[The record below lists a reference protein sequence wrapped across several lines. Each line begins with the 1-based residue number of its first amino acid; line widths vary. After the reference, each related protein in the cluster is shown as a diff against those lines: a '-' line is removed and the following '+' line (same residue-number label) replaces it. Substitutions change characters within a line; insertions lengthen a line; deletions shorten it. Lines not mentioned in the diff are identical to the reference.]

1 MKTRNLFSKV
11 LAGLLAAVMLLSLLP
26 VFASAAGTEGEP
38 EVTTSGMEVKK
49 TAVLQED
56 GTYTITLE
64 AFSTGTTTTTTV
76 KTGTPLD
83 IVLVIDQS
91 GSMKDDLQNLK
102 DAVNSFVSNVSA
114 NAKEYEV
121 EHRIA
126 IVGFASDSD
135 DGKSSG
141 GTVSP
146 GSSES
151 AWVDTGLF
159 VNGSLVNYAEEA
171 TTTNTTYEPV
181 YVADLDESQTYYMEG
196 DYFGYTGRYTR
207 VVYRN
212 GSWAYNADFFGEDW
226 RSITPKETENGEGV
240 QLYKRVDTVTTVPG
254 APSAGQYQAALVN
267 VNTGN
272 EITSSITTAIGNL
285 GASGA
290 TRASYGMEMAAKVFE
305 NNPLREGSKR
315 FVVMFTDGEPGY
327 DGYDSDEA
335 NKTVGQAY
343 TIKQTDGASVYTV
356 GLFRST
362 PSSGGNVDKYMN
374 YMSSNYPNAQSMSNA
389 GEGEM
394 GGKYY
399 MTTSNSA
406 ELENIFTNFSGGM
419 TSSTSSTTLTETS
432 VMKDIIGSHFDLP
445 DTYDEKGITAQLFEG
460 TTADGVTYEF
470 SQEPYTGIKL
480 TTIVDRETNTVEV
493 SGLNYSENYIAP
505 SHPGYKLVVTIP
517 GVAMKDDAPINE
529 VIPTN
534 LSTSGIYADANA
546 ETASVLF
553 PQPKTVLVGKT
564 YVLDYAKPVN
574 VPTTDWYQ
582 QSVKQI
588 GSVGDTYGK
597 YDVAVGGT
605 TVGYTPMTTN
615 WNGYDSVMLFGA
627 TTADFAATYDL
638 EQDYSWTK
646 VSMIPANNVYYEDT
660 FLNTSTDNTTDTG
673 VVGITYTGDWQT
685 VSGENPGA
693 NTEDESGAVQGWVE
707 DLANDAADSDG
718 TIHTA
723 NTGAKATFTFSG
735 TGFDLYSRTNM
746 TTGKVYAKVSWT
758 DADGQAHNKG
768 MMIDTESA
776 SGEYFGI
783 PTLWYS
789 GTYNTYTVTL
799 TVMANSKEGGEFDF
813 CIDGIRIYNPMKP
826 LDPEVESD
834 DVINDGY
841 KDDKVD
847 AMFESVRDM
856 LLDANNLSSDASVTG
871 AVFIDRVEQE
881 TGVLTSVVG
890 TYESVGPKNEVY
902 LGAGQAIAF
911 NVGNSG
917 AKFQIG
923 LKAPNGETVAN
934 FSGADSQATATI
946 SHSTDLYYWVL
957 PDANGNVVIKNTGDN
972 VLSVTKLKYIS
983 PDTDAEPTV
992 MAVSADAMLMAVD
1005 AFDAMPVMAYSMDIE
1020 EPAPEVPVEPE
1031 TPEEPETP
1039 TEPEVPE
1046 EPETPTEPESPEEP
1060 TGPNV
1065 EIENPTVPEEPDEPK
1080 VEDQIAELLKK
1091 LFSAFRGWL
1100 RP

>member
-26 VFASAAGTEGEP
+26 VLASAAGTEGEP
-38 EVTTSGMEVKK
+38 EVTTSGMEVNK

-76 KTGTPLD
+76 TTGVPLD

-91 GSMKDDLQNLK
+91 GSMEEELGDLK
-102 DAVNSFVSNVSA
+102 IAVEEFVGVISENATKFNVD
-114 NAKEYEV
+114 
-121 EHRIA
+121 HRIA
-126 IVGFASDSD
+126 MVGYASSEDSGTPWLNTGVFV
-135 DGKSSG
+135 DGKLINYRDQGDDTQPDETYTYEYKLFEGSDLQWYGSYYIILDG
-141 GTVSP
+141 EYQALERKNVGEWYSP
-146 GSSES
+146 VYEWGYYVGET
-151 AWVDTGLF
+151 WVKVD
-159 VNGSLVNYAEEA
+159 A
-171 TTTNTTYEPV
+171 NTTDIYE
-181 YVADLDESQTYYMEG
+181 
-196 DYFGYTGRYTR
+196 R
-207 VVYRN
+207 VT
-212 GSWAYNADFFGEDW
+212 
-226 RSITPKETENGEGV
+226 ITHVSTLPSNITEQN
-240 QLYKRVDTVTTVPG
+240 YKD
-254 APSAGQYQAALVN
+254 ALVS
-267 VNTGN
+267 VNTDGSV
-272 EITSSITTAIGNL
+272 TGSITTAIGNL
-285 GASGA
+285 KASGA
-290 TRASYGMEMAAKVFE
+290 TSISYGMLMANRVFE
-305 NNPLREGSKR
+305 NNPIDAGSDR
-315 FVVMFTDGEPGY
+315 RRIIVVFTDGEPCTSGSNYQSAEAGRAVNYSFEAKNTHHALVYAMGY
-327 DGYDSDEA
+327 YS
-335 NKTVGQAY
+335 N
-343 TIKQTDGASVYTV
+343 ASNNITN
-356 GLFRST
+356 F
-362 PSSGGNVDKYMN
+362 MN
-374 YMSSNYPNAQSMSNA
+374 YLSSNYPSAKYENNSWNA
-389 GEGEM
+389 GSKTAD
-394 GGKYY
+394 KYY
-399 MTTSNSA
+399 LTTTNSS
-406 ELENIFTNFSGGM
+406 ELSNIF
-419 TSSTSSTTLTETS
+419 SSISQDIVSSSSSTTLTETS

-445 DTYDEKGITAQLFEG
+445 DTYDENGITAQLFEG
-460 TTADGVTYEF
+460 TTVDGVTYQF
-470 SQEPYTGIKL
+470 SPEPYTGITL
-480 TTIVDRETNTVEV
+480 TTIVDKATNKVEV

-505 SHPGYKLVVTIP
+505 SHPGYKIVVTIP
-517 GVAMKDDAPINE
+517 GVVMKDDAPINE

-564 YVLDYAKPVN
+564 YVLDYAKPVT
-574 VPTTDWYQ
+574 VPTTDWFQ
-582 QSVKQI
+582 QAIDQI
-588 GSVGDTYGK
+588 GSTGSAYGK

-605 TVGYTPMTTN
+605 SVGYAPMTTN

-627 TTADFAATYDL
+627 TTEGFAQTYGLD
-638 EQDYSWTK
+638 QSYAWAK

-660 FLNTSTDNTTDTG
+660 FVSDESAG
-673 VVGITYTGDWQT
+673 IVGITYTGEWT
-685 VSGENPGA
+685 SVGTGENAEDA
-693 NTEDESGAVQGWVE
+693 NGAVQGWVE
-707 DLANDAADSDG
+707 DLANDAGDSDG

-723 NTGAKATFTFSG
+723 NTGAKATFSFSG

-746 TTGKVYAKVSWT
+746 TTGKVYAKISWT
-758 DADGQAHNKG
+758 DANGQAHNKG
-768 MMIDTESA
+768 MMVNTESD
-776 SGEYFGI
+776 SGEYHGI
-783 PTLWYS
+783 PTLWFN
-789 GTYNTYTVTL
+789 GEYNTYTVTV
-799 TVMANSKEGGEFDF
+799 TVIANSNEGGSFDY
-813 CIDGIRIYNPMKP
+813 CIDGIRIYNPLNP
-826 LDPEVESD
+826 TDPEVKVD
-834 DVINDGY
+834 DVVNDGY